1 MMVPEVNCNNFT
13 YTCVQCYRL
22 IYCLWIWS
30 YSDCIFIFE
39 MCISSVWAFV
49 FVCICECVCVYV
61 CAWNLCYRVYVCED
75 KHFTKVHSSTTLS
88 YTYVR
93 TELCNEQLIYDD
105 CSMKH
110 FDLHPW
116 HVVQGNLVETRN
128 TGTTH
133 NNTFT
138 TPTIISRSENHKRSR
153 FAVDPQL
160 HYVHAI
166 ILPYH
171 QKGF

>member
-39 MCISSVWAFV
+39 MCISSV
-49 FVCICECVCVYV
+49 CICVYLWVCVRVCVYV

-93 TELCNEQLIYDD
+93 KELCNEQLIYDD
-105 CSMKH
+105 CSTKH

-116 HVVQGNLVETRN
+116 HVVQGNLAETRN

-138 TPTIISRSENHKRSR
+138 TPTIISRSQNHKRSR

>member
-1 MMVPEVNCNNFT
+1 MCSMLPIDILPLNMVIFWLHLYFRNVHFE
-13 YTCVQCYRL
+13 RL
-22 IYCLWIWS
+22 S
-30 YSDCIFIFE
+30 
-39 MCISSVWAFV
+39 
-49 FVCICECVCVYV
+49 VCICVYSWVWVCVYV

-93 TELCNEQLIYDD
+93 KELCNEQLIYDD
-105 CSMKH
+105 CSTKH

-116 HVVQGNLVETRN
+116 HVVQGNLAETRN

-138 TPTIISRSENHKRSR
+138 TPTIISRSQNHKRSR

-171 QKGF
+171 QKRVLITCDMPIK